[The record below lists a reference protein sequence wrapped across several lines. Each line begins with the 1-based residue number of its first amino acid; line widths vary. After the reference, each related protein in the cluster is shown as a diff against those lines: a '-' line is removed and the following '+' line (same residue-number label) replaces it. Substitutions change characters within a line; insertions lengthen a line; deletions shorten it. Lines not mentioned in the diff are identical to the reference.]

1 MIVNKPAVFIYTVR
15 PDPDILREIRAGMEE
30 EGVFCEVTPQADAA
44 ADVLA
49 WHAAEDSM
57 PGCGIGLCEN
67 DVALQLKG
75 LPMGRNVE
83 SYSYPTK
90 EQSRTLGANAARAIK
105 KQALR

>member
-1 MIVNKPAVFIYTVR
+1 
-15 PDPDILREIRAGMEE
+15 
-30 EGVFCEVTPQADAA
+30 
-44 ADVLA
+44 
-49 WHAAEDSM
+49 M

-67 DVALQLKG
+67 DVVLQLKG